1 MITCYFENNNKAD
14 GGLRHVTV
22 NALIIHENKILLG
35 KRGTVK
41 GRKMSEFGKWG
52 LIGGFFGR
60 DETLINA
67 LKREVYEESGC
78 EIDDIVLFRINDN
91 PNRPRED
98 RQNVDIMFIASLVKQ
113 TPKVDE
119 EVTLL
124 QWFPLDNLPPKEEV
138 AFDHYDGI
146 ALYKKYLEKKHSL
159 PLLG

>member
-98 RQNVDIMFIASLVKQ
+98 RQNVDILFIASLVKQ

-138 AFDHYDGI
+138 AFDHYDSI
-146 ALYKKYLEKKHSL
+146 ALYKKYLEKKHLL